1 VVTEYAAVVR
11 LAEEYGVDLA
21 GEYGL
26 GTAPTVSAGHG
37 RSHALASYQ
46 RKGTSTQKQGQK
58 RSVWECQDKRIFQE
72 SCGHENWEYS
82 ARPCGSWSCEPCR
95 TRRVMEEIVPE
106 VAAALRL
113 ARKLRVTLKHVV
125 ITWPGDSVAA
135 EDSPAGAAARAKHI
149 AALWQMLRKKNKFAH
164 WLKVAESHKSGKIH
178 FHFLVIM
185 PGFPRDEL
193 VAFWEKLTGANQLWI
208 ESTFLKCP
216 KCWQHG
222 IRANRQQNRKIVPWP
237 GSGKCGNCGYKIK
250 GQDYESII
258 RGIAAEASKYL
269 GKQMAMAS
277 KHKKLTR
284 SKGWPALAD
293 DKPEK
298 VKCVECDSFH
308 VYKRIGEVA
317 GHVKVKLAEIEGAH
331 VAYYPTG
338 GQPCHCFDRGGGN
351 PRFRES
357 VSVSPEGALA
367 DMAVGYHSAAD
378 GSGCDC
384 GSCLPR
390 ES

>member
-1 VVTEYAAVVR
+1 MVTEYAAVVR
-11 LAEEYGVDLA
+11 LAEEYGVDLSS
-21 GEYGL
+21 EYGL
-26 GTAPTVSAGHG
+26 GVSPTVSAGHG
-37 RSHALASYQ
+37 RGHALASYL
-46 RKGTSTQKQGQK
+46 RKGGSTQKQGQK

-72 SCGHENWEYS
+72 SCGHANWEFS

-125 ITWPGDSVAA
+125 LTWPGDSVAA
-135 EDSPAGAAARAKHI
+135 EDSPAGAAVRAKHI

-164 WLKVAESHKSGKIH
+164 WLKVAESHKSGRIH
-178 FHFLVIM
+178 FHFLVVM
-185 PGFPRDEL
+185 PGFPREDL

-216 KCWQHG
+216 NCWQDG
-222 IRANRQQNRKIVPWP
+222 IRADRQKNRKIVPWP
-237 GSGKCGNCGYKIK
+237 GSGKCGNCNYRIK
-250 GQDYESII
+250 GQDFESII

-269 GKQMAMAS
+269 GKEMARAS

-284 SKGWPALAD
+284 SKGWPALVD

-308 VYKRIGEVA
+308 VYKRIGEVT

-331 VAYYPTG
+331 VAFYFSG
-338 GQPCHCFDRGGGN
+338 GGPCHCFDRGGGN

-357 VSVSPEGALA
+357 VSVSPKSALA

-378 GSGCDC
+378 GSACDC
-384 GSCLPR
+384 GSCL
-390 ES
+390 